1 MLLKHSFI
9 YLVSRIIPSI
19 IGLLAILVYTRLLSP
34 SQYGNYALFITM
46 INFINVIFFQWLR
59 VGLLRHLPGTVE
71 DNLMSFQKT
80 ILTGFLLTSIVII
93 CISPIGLIITN
104 DILLIMLVLL
114 NGLILGWFELNQT
127 LYRTLLKPKKYGL
140 ITFVKVFVSF
150 VFSCVLIILGLGEKG
165 VFLGIFFGTLLSIVS
180 VTFNQWKVLNA
191 SFDLNILKK
200 LLKYGVP
207 LTLTFSMTFIIQF
220 SDRFIIGW
228 LKGPEQA
235 GYYAVA
241 ADLSNQTIAM
251 LMMIINLGALPIAIK
266 KYESEGV
273 KEALKQFEQ
282 NFILMLGLS
291 LPVVV
296 GGIILSNNIAHVFFS
311 EDYVDSVSV
320 LLPLLLI
327 GTCLSGFKSYYFDQA
342 FQIGNKT
349 IIQIIPVIVAAILS
363 ITLNLFLIPSLGAS
377 GAAISSISS
386 YFVSLVITWWIG
398 RSILQLP
405 IPFKISTKI
414 VASALIMGF
423 SIFPFRLQTGPWSLI
438 VSIFIGVIVYFLCI
452 LLFNVSDSRKILKKL
467 MSNRYI
473 KEKQSENAKQ

>member
-1 MLLKHSFI
+1 M
-9 YLVSRIIPSI
+9 
-19 IGLLAILVYTRLLSP
+19 
-34 SQYGNYALFITM
+34 
-46 INFINVIFFQWLR
+46 
-59 VGLLRHLPGTVE
+59 
-71 DNLMSFQKT
+71 
-80 ILTGFLLTSIVII
+80 
-93 CISPIGLIITN
+93 
-104 DILLIMLVLL
+104 
-114 NGLILGWFELNQT
+114 
-127 LYRTLLKPKKYGL
+127 
-140 ITFVKVFVSF
+140 
-150 VFSCVLIILGLGEKG
+150 
-165 VFLGIFFGTLLSIVS
+165 
-180 VTFNQWKVLNA
+180 
-191 SFDLNILKK
+191 
-200 LLKYGVP
+200 
-207 LTLTFSMTFIIQF
+207 
-220 SDRFIIGW
+220 
-228 LKGPEQA
+228 
-235 GYYAVA
+235 
-241 ADLSNQTIAM
+241 
-251 LMMIINLGALPIAIK
+251 
-266 KYESEGV
+266 
-273 KEALKQFEQ
+273 
-282 NFILMLGLS
+282 
-291 LPVVV
+291 
-296 GGIILSNNIAHVFFS
+296 
-311 EDYVDSVSV
+311 
-320 LLPLLLI
+320 LLI